1 MPAELPNQEN
11 FSHLLFLRRW
21 LADSDTLRIIESVKM
36 NKSCLSCKNSVHFSS
51 HREDKSA
58 FVEENETKLVDIS
71 ILKRF
76 VKLVIFKT
84 IFISRSLTNYHWRV
98 SCYIFI
104 NYEASNRLGLV
115 ITYRLDLLFCWE
127 PMKYIKSS
135 F

>member
-36 NKSCLSCKNSVHFSS
+36 NKSCLSCKVHFSS

-115 ITYRLDLLFCWE
+115 ITYRLDLLFRWE
-127 PMKYIKSS
+127 PMKYIKFS

>member
-1 MPAELPNQEN
+1 MSFMQK
-11 FSHLLFLRRW
+11 FSALL
-21 LADSDTLRIIESVKM
+21 
-36 NKSCLSCKNSVHFSS
+36 N

-115 ITYRLDLLFCWE
+115 ITYRLDLLFR
-127 PMKYIKSS
+127 
-135 F
+135 